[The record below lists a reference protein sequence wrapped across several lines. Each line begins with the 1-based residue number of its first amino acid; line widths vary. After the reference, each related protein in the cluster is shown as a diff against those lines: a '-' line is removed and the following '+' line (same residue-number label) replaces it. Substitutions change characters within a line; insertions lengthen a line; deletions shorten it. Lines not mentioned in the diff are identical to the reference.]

1 VKFSGGKRPN
11 KCHCVII
18 LVYEFKPILTPP
30 EIKSYRTY
38 FAAVAPLGEV
48 DRNCILSGTLSV
60 NGFSHFHSR
69 IAKGFFSIK

>member
-18 LVYEFKPILTPP
+18 LAYEFKPILTPP